1 MWFLSE
7 RKWHVLTVK
16 EPEQIKVKLSIG
28 VTFAMEVDKQLQIKD
43 FFLLLKH
50 VQLAKGREILLI
62 KPVKLVEVLAQ

>member
-1 MWFLSE
+1 M
-7 RKWHVLTVK
+7 
-16 EPEQIKVKLSIG
+16 KLSIG

-62 KPVKLVEVLAQ
+62 KLVKLVEVLAQ